1 MSDDKELS
9 VKFTSDIHGLLQGM
23 KDSQGA
29 IQAATEGIQGDLGS
43 LIESFEKVGTA
54 SLALGA
60 VGLAFEAL
68 KKGFDYVGEA
78 VEKTYELAETFKV
91 LQYATG
97 ASVVE
102 MNQYTAAMELSG
114 GGTEQLQSLM
124 VGMQR
129 GIKAN
134 SDVLIANGVASDKAA
149 LQGMTFV
156 EYVTKVKE
164 IAESMATPTERMQF
178 LIQALGRSGA
188 MSGQQLAEFVE
199 NLKKTEGAKI
209 ITDESLKNLEDSKQ
223 SIGRLKIAQQEY
235 AAQVSAGATPIAN
248 WFRDLHTWYLQ
259 QEIDH
264 AAMMKYLAEEQSG
277 ARYNVG
283 TADAGRE
290 GMHAQGM
297 SGGGEPKKKLVDKAD
312 LAAQKAAA
320 AAAEAEKLA
329 LAKGSA
335 EEELKIAV
343 DSVNAR
349 IAADKHLVDMGA
361 LDYDEMIANS
371 KAAAMD
377 KLEAEQAEGEKEI
390 ALAQGKAS
398 VIAAIRAKMAD
409 QEREYQKTI
418 QTLDTQS
425 EKHWL
430 EGVQAEAAEEQK
442 FADLDRKIHEDIAKD
457 IEKNQKKRLEGE
469 MRILD
474 QITSGWDVGIQK
486 MLHGQMSLKDGVEG
500 AMRQMESMV
509 EKSIINM
516 GLQWLK
522 YFVLQ
527 QTESDKAHMT
537 QVITNAKSAAASAW
551 NATVGI
557 PFIGPVL
564 APIAAAASFTGVMA
578 FAEGGWDRVPSDQ
591 VAMIH
596 KNEMVLPANIANP
609 LRESLA
615 SGGGFGGGNHLHIHA
630 IDAAGVAS
638 FVKRPE
644 VQAGFLGLFGS
655 AMRNGR
661 RS

>member
-149 LQGMTFV
+149 LQGMSFV
-156 EYVTKVKE
+156 DYMEKVHE
-164 IAESMATPTERMQF
+164 IADRMATPTERMQF
-178 LIQALGRSGA
+178 LILALGRSGA
-188 MSGQQLAEFVE
+188 MAGAQLGEFVE

-209 ITDESLKNLEDSKQ
+209 VTDASMAQMDETKQ

-235 AAQVSAGATPIAN
+235 AATVSASATPIAN
-248 WFRDLHTWYLQ
+248 FFRDLHTGFLQGQIDSQKALEDAKALYYLN
-259 QEIDH
+259 E
-264 AAMMKYLAEEQSG
+264 
-277 ARYNVG
+277 G
-283 TADAGRE
+283 TADRARE
-290 GMHAQGM
+290 QMHAKGM
-297 SGGGEPKKKLVDKAD
+297 SGGPVGEGKQKLVDKED
-312 LAAQKAAA
+312 LAAQKAAT
-320 AAAEAEKLA
+320 AAAEAERLA

-418 QTLDTQS
+418 QTLDAQS

-527 QTESDKAHMT
+527 QIEGDKAHMT
-537 QVITNAKSAAASAW
+537 QVMTNAKSAAAAAW

>member
-29 IQAATEGIQGDLGS
+29 IQAATEGIKGDLGS

-149 LQGMTFV
+149 LQGMSFV
-156 EYVTKVKE
+156 DYMEKVHE
-164 IAESMATPTERMQF
+164 IADRMATPTERMQF
-178 LIQALGRSGA
+178 LILALGRSGA
-188 MSGQQLAEFVE
+188 MAGAQLGEFVE

-223 SIGRLKIAQQEY
+223 SICRLKIAQQEY

-469 MRILD
+469 MKILD
-474 QITSGWDVGIQK
+474 QITSGWDASIQK

-527 QTESDKAHMT
+527 QIEGDKAHMT
-537 QVITNAKSAAASAW
+537 QVMTNAKSAAAAAW

-615 SGGGFGGGNHLHIHA
+615 GGGSLGGGNHLHIHA